1 MTALRCLIDSMVFDV
16 LAASPGRLDDVDR
29 LTRTRTLELLAAAE
43 TMRELDAIPDRLLR
57 RRLQRVRVLVV
68 APVPGDAALRSRLQA
83 AGDVSDH
90 DAGIALAAAAHH
102 VPLVTEDRE
111 LRAAVA
117 AHLPEVP
124 VWDAESLVARLEA
137 LS

>member
-1 MTALRCLIDSMVFDV
+1 MTLRCLIDSMVFDV
-16 LAASPGRLDDVDR
+16 LAESPGRLADVDR
-29 LTRTRTLELLAAAE
+29 LTRSGELELLAAAE
-43 TMRELDAIPDRLLR
+43 TMRELDVIPDRIQR

-68 APVPGDAALRSRLQA
+68 APVPGDARLRARLQS

-102 VPLVTEDRE
+102 VPLVTDDRE

-117 AHLPEVP
+117 AHLPEIA
-124 VWDAESLVARLEA
+124 VWDAAELVARLEA
-137 LS
+137 LD